1 MTDER
6 QRLGRRAEAKAL
18 AHLEDAGLT
27 LVTRNWKAAPRPG
40 FGGHGGE
47 LDLVMRDG
55 EVLVFVEVR
64 ATSPRRG
71 AASTTSA
78 GFGGGAAYSVGRA
91 KQQRLAAL
99 AQLFLY
105 GHQPKP
111 RAIRFDVV
119 ALTRNGFLGWDLR
132 WYRNAFS
139 V

>member
-1 MTDER
+1 MTEER

-18 AHLEDAGLT
+18 AHLEAAGLT

-64 ATSPRRG
+64 ATSPKRT
-71 AASTTSA
+71 SNTTNA
-78 GFGGGAAYSVGRA
+78 GFGGGAAYSVGHA
-91 KQQRLAAL
+91 KQRRLAAL

-119 ALTRNGFLGWDLR
+119 ALTRKGFFDWDLR

>member
-18 AHLEDAGLT
+18 AHLEAAGLT

-55 EVLVFVEVR
+55 EVLVFIEVR

-71 AASTTSA
+71 TTA
-78 GFGGGAAYSVGRA
+78 GAGSGFAGGAAYSVGPA
-91 KQQRLAAL
+91 KQRRLATL
-99 AQLFLY
+99 AQMFLY
-105 GHQPKP
+105 GHQPRP
-111 RAIRFDVV
+111 RAVRFDVV
-119 ALTRNGFLGWDLR
+119 ALARKGIIGWDVR